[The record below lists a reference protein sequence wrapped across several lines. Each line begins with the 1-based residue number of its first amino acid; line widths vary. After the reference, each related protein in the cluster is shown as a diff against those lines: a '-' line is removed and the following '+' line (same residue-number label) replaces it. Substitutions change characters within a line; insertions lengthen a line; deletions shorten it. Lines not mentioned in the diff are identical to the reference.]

1 VEVVTREANASD
13 LDRAAEVLGE
23 AFADYPWTRWTV
35 DASNHQ
41 QRITALQ
48 RIALEHF
55 ALPFGAV
62 SVTTAAGVI
71 ASVVAWSDSAALSLE
86 NVDATV
92 SAQVAEL
99 EGRRHAASKSA
110 DDQVEHLRPRKHHL
124 YLGTVGTSRAM
135 QGRGLATKTLAPLLQ
150 ISDRNA
156 VEVWL
161 ETSSE
166 SNVDFYRRLGFG
178 VERHL
183 AIQGGGPAVWVMSR
197 QPATGPDTATPGSCP
212 SAPDRR

>member
-1 VEVVTREANASD
+1 MEVVTREANAND

-35 DASNHQ
+35 DA
-41 QRITALQ
+41 
-48 RIALEHF
+48 
-55 ALPFGAV
+55 AV
-62 SVTTAAGVI
+62 P
-71 ASVVAWSDSAALSLE
+71 
-86 NVDATV
+86 
-92 SAQVAEL
+92 AQVAEL
-99 EGRRHAASKSA
+99 EGRRHAASKLA
-110 DDQVEHLRPRKHHL
+110 DDQVEHLRPQKHHL

-150 ISDRNA
+150 TSDRDA

-183 AIQGGGPAVWVMSR
+183 AIQGGGPAVWLMSR
-197 QPATGPDTATPGSCP
+197 QPESGAVSGN
-212 SAPDRR
+212 